1 MTEKRT
7 RLWLSLPRT
16 SQEFLLR
23 EVNKNHPG
31 LRTTNST
38 AHTRYEL
45 TNSSKDNPPQ
55 LTSKH
60 AAGYFQGGQSLHST
74 LTQGSLIF

>member
-1 MTEKRT
+1 M
-7 RLWLSLPRT
+7 
-16 SQEFLLR
+16 
-23 EVNKNHPG
+23 
-31 LRTTNST
+31 NST
-38 AHTRYEL
+38 YHTRYEL

-74 LTQGSLIF
+74 LPQGSLIL